1 MNVVTA
7 SAPGKVIVA
16 GEYAVLDGA
25 PAVCMAVNK
34 RARVRISRTDDKQH
48 AVTAPGFRS
57 EPQYFSTIEEVSSEL
72 PLLAAVWQQ
81 SPPMVDHH
89 LSIELD
95 SQAFTTAN
103 SRKLGIGSSAAIAVA
118 LVATLNQIAGGK
130 VDVVATAMQAHRQFQ
145 GGTGSG
151 VDIACSAHGGVV
163 EYRMDGSRIVNRSW
177 PRGLH
182 YALLWSGRS
191 ADTPAQIAK
200 LHALGA
206 SASRSKLS
214 SAAANVAMVWKESN
228 AAIILAELDEYTSA
242 LRQFDSDHDLGIFG
256 AGHAELAD
264 AATSGSVVYK
274 PCGAGGGDLGI
285 ALATSESALD
295 DFVEMASRSR
305 FEKLDLAIDETG
317 VDVPGVEE

>member
-95 SQAFTTAN
+95 SQAFTAAS

-118 LVATLNQIAGGK
+118 LAAALNQIAGGDA
-130 VDVVATAMQAHRQFQ
+130 DVVALAMQAHRQFQ
-145 GGTGSG
+145 GGSGSG
-151 VDIACSAHGGVV
+151 VDIACSARGGVV
-163 EYRMDGSRIVNRSW
+163 EYRMGGDPATSRSW
-177 PRGLH
+177 PMGLH
-182 YALLWSGRS
+182 YALLWSGQS
-191 ADTPAQIAK
+191 ADTVAQIAK
-200 LHALGA
+200 LDCGPKGA
-206 SASRSKLS
+206 TIQFHNDKYPNPAGLVDFIKDQRGLAKVKDNKIVIRRDWKRTKDRVQG
-214 SAAANVAMVWKESN
+214 AFGVA
-228 AAIILAELDEYTSA
+228 
-242 LRQFDSDHDLGIFG
+242 R
-256 AGHAELAD
+256 
-264 AATSGSVVYK
+264 
-274 PCGAGGGDLGI
+274 
-285 ALATSESALD
+285 
-295 DFVEMASRSR
+295 
-305 FEKLDLAIDETG
+305 DLAAKARNA
-317 VDVPGVEE
+317 